1 MLNNKA
7 SRFKI
12 TCIIHSLSLGGM
24 EKVMSGL
31 LNFFAKREGVEV
43 SLLLIGRYRS
53 VDFAISDRIQIHIP
67 DFEFDPERRNLSSL
81 KTMRFIRKAIK
92 EIDPNTILSFGEYW
106 NNLVLLSL
114 SGLKYPVYISDRSE
128 PNKDLGKVQNLLRDK
143 LYPKAAGYI
152 AQTAQAKEI
161 AYNKNWNINIVVIG
175 NPINKVSDIITV
187 EKKNIVLTVGRLIPT
202 KHIDEL
208 IQIFRKID
216 SSDWQLVI
224 VGGNSKNL
232 NLLEEYK
239 QLVCELKMEDRIHLV
254 GSKTNVADYYKNAKI
269 FAFTSSS
276 EGFPNV
282 IGEAMAYGLPVIAYD
297 CLAGPSDLIM
307 DQETGFLVEE
317 RNQQQYIENLK
328 KLMENSELRHKQGLR
343 ALKKI
348 QDFDADAIAEKFFAF
363 ITK

>member
-1 MLNNKA
+1 MESKNIC
-7 SRFKI
+7 FV
-12 TCIIHSLSLGGM
+12 IHSLQVGGM
-24 EKVMSGL
+24 ERVMSQIISYFTKTSSFNVHLVLYGI
-31 LNFFAKREGVEV
+31 KREIFYEV
-43 SLLLIGRYRS
+43 PKEVI
-53 VDFAISDRIQIHIP
+53 IHKP
-67 DFEFDPERRNLSSL
+67 KFEFDNSKRLSSTL
-81 KTMRFIRKAIK
+81 KTLRFLRRKIK
-92 EIDPNTILSFGEYW
+92 EIDPISVLSFGERW

-128 PNKDLGKVQNLLRDK
+128 PNKNLGKVQNLLRDK

-161 AYNKNWNINIVVIG
+161 AYNKNWNNNIVVIG

-232 NLLEEYK
+232 SLLEEYK
-239 QLVCELKMEDRIHLV
+239 QLVCELKLEDRIHLV

-297 CLAGPSDLIM
+297 CMAGPSDLIM

-328 KLMENSELRHKQGLR
+328 KLMDNSELRHKQGLR